1 MPAVF
6 FLGSSG
12 ISLHF
17 LPVTMISK
25 PAVFFSSIRII
36 SDGPLMENPRQ
47 SKPQETFAT
56 EAVAFTLI
64 DLLIMYILF
73 FHQKFCH

>member
-1 MPAVF
+1 
-6 FLGSSG
+6 
-12 ISLHF
+12 
-17 LPVTMISK
+17 
-25 PAVFFSSIRII
+25 
-36 SDGPLMENPRQ
+36 MENPRQ

-73 FHQKFCH
+73 FH